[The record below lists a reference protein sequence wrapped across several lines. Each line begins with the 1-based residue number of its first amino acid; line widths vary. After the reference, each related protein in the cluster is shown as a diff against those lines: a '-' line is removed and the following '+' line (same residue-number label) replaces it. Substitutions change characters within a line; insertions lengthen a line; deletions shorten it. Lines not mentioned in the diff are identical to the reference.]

1 MSSKVKL
8 RIIKY
13 LFCAALWVVATNS
26 IGLAQD
32 QSVLIT
38 SDMVNNEVIM
48 LGTLE
53 GWKYHPGNISNGADP
68 DLDVS
73 DWQNVRPSDI
83 DKSLLNKY
91 GAIDGWFRIRIR
103 LDSTFADNPLFWR
116 IGTWG
121 AIDLFVDGDIVKQY
135 GVTSSERQGFEGY
148 NPLNKL
154 AKYSNLEVG
163 RDYVISF
170 YITDYLTSILNRIT
184 FHDPFRHDPLIRLST
199 EEYNELIVVGVSIGS
214 FWGGAVGF
222 AASMIAFIF
231 WILYLQNREEQI
243 LKSMTAT
250 TTVIGLGIWF
260 NASQLL
266 NSVNLI
272 SNVVFTLLWQYSVLL
287 YTGFIIYSLYIVITG
302 SSPFKMW
309 HVMATVTIVIL
320 ASFISGTILLPV
332 IYFILALV
340 LLMYLFLRNRSTIKE
355 AKRYLFWGAVSTFLI
370 AVLVLT
376 IEILQV
382 PYSVNINS
390 ILLASYYISMPLSM
404 FMYINRRLRDSLDEV
419 RSQSEQLVTL
429 SREKQDILAAQNEI
443 LEAQVADRTAELNE
457 SLEEL
462 KKAQE
467 QLIQSE
473 KLASLGQLTAGIAH
487 EIKNPLNFVTNF
499 SDLTRELVMEAREE
513 MAGLGLT
520 PDQVDRFEPI
530 LGDIEMN
537 VSKIF
542 EHGRR
547 ADNIV
552 KGMLQHSRGKSGERT
567 TTDINELVSEYLN
580 LAYHGLRAQDPS
592 FNVTIKTDFDP
603 LIGFV
608 EIVPQDFSR
617 AILNLV
623 NNACFAA
630 DQKKRELNDPR
641 FKPTVTVSSKKLP
654 NEVEIIVHDNG
665 TGIPDHVKNKIFE
678 PFFTTKPTGVG
689 TGLGLS
695 MTYEIIVNQ
704 HKGSLIVDSKAGD
717 YTEFRIIIPST
728 L

>member
-1 MSSKVKL
+1 MSSKVMPHSLKNL
-8 RIIKY
+8 I
-13 LFCAALWVVATNS
+13 CAVFWIVAANS
-26 IGLAQD
+26 IGLAQEH
-32 QSVLIT
+32 SVLIT
-38 SDMVNNEVIM
+38 NDMVNNEVIM
-48 LGTLE
+48 LGALE
-53 GWKYHPGNISNGADP
+53 GWKYNPRNVSNGADP

-73 DWQNVRPSDI
+73 DWQNLRPTDI
-83 DKSLLNKY
+83 DKSLLNTN

-103 LDSTFADNPLFWR
+103 LDSTFADTPLFWR

-121 AIDLFVDGDIVKQY
+121 AIDLYVDGDIVKQY
-135 GVTSSERQGFEGY
+135 GVTSPEKQTFEGY

-154 AKYSNLEVG
+154 AKYANLEVG

-170 YITDYLTSILNRIT
+170 YITDHLTSILNRAT
-184 FHDPFRHDPLIRLST
+184 FHEPFRHDPLIRLST
-199 EEYNELIVVGVSIGS
+199 EEYNEIIVVGVSTGS

-222 AASMIAFIF
+222 AASMIALIF
-231 WILYLQNREEQI
+231 WILYLQNREEHI

-266 NSVNLI
+266 HSVDLI
-272 SNVVFTLLWQYSVLL
+272 FNVAFTLLWQYSVLL
-287 YTGFIIYSLYIVITG
+287 YTGLIIYSLYIVITEK
-302 SSPFKMW
+302 SPFKMW
-309 HVMATVTIVIL
+309 HIMATVAIVIL
-320 ASFISGTILLPV
+320 ASFVTGTILLPI
-332 IYFILALV
+332 IYFISALV
-340 LLMYLFLRNRSTIKE
+340 LLMYLFLLNRSAIKE

-376 IEILQV
+376 LEFLQV
-382 PYSVNINS
+382 IYSANINS
-390 ILLASYYISMPLSM
+390 MLLASYYLSMPLSM
-404 FMYINRRLRDSLDEV
+404 FMYINRRLRDSLEEV
-419 RSQSEQLVTL
+419 RSQSEQVVKL

-443 LEAQVADRTAELNE
+443 LETQVAERTSALHE

-473 KLASLGQLTAGIAH
+473 KMASLGQLTAGIAH

-552 KGMLQHSRGKSGERT
+552 KGMLQHSRGKSGERQA
-567 TTDINELVSEYLN
+567 TDINELVGEYLN

-592 FNVTIKTDFDP
+592 FNVAIKTDFDP
-603 LIGFV
+603 NVGLVG
-608 EIVPQDFSR
+608 IVPQDFSR

-630 DQKKRELNDPR
+630 DQKKRDTDVQG
-641 FKPTVTVSSKKLP
+641 FKPTVTVSSKKLE

-704 HKGSLIVDSKAGD
+704 HKGSLNVNSKAGD
-717 YTEFRIIIPST
+717 FTEFRIIIPLT